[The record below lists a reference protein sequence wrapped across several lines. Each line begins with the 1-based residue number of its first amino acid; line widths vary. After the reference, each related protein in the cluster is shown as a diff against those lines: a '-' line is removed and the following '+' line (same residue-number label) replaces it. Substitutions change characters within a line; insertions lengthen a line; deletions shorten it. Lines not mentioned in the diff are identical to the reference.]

1 MDTTCGLF
9 LINNKNEIVLGH
21 PSNSP
26 YYFWSIPKGLV
37 EKDESFLD
45 AALRETFE
53 ETNIKLDINSNK
65 IKRILEFDIIRYK
78 KTKKQLKS
86 YVIIIDD
93 DFSDIDLKCTSTF
106 DNKQGE
112 KVPENNK
119 IMWFPLNFKNDP
131 KFSYIQLHDTQETI
145 LKSLNFIFKI

>member
-119 IMWFPLNFKNDP
+119 I
-131 KFSYIQLHDTQETI
+131 I
-145 LKSLNFIFKI
+145 